1 MGSPV
6 IIKGNKY
13 GFVLVLDEQLDFILL
28 RREIAEK
35 FKESNRFFNASSQ
48 VTIQFEG
55 RKLSSEEKGLVLET
69 IRETTNLNISYITD
83 ITEKE
88 KKQENCLTTQIKET
102 KKEIQKISS
111 LELPAG
117 KNHFYRGNL
126 SAGQSIEVKGNIT
139 LLGDIKKGASVS
151 ARGNVLVI
159 GQVQG
164 AVFAGYPNHSQCFVM
179 ALNLN
184 PTQLRIGKIYL
195 YEKKKKNPK
204 KAQIDEN
211 QIKPQFAF
219 IEKGSIR
226 MELLEKTFRYNI

>member
-28 RREIAEK
+28 RREIAAK

-55 RKLSSEEKGLVLET
+55 RTLSNEEKGLVLET
-69 IRETTNLNISYITD
+69 IKETTNLNIAYIA
-83 ITEKE
+83 EKE
-88 KKQENCLTTQIKET
+88 KKQETCFTTQEKEV
-102 KKEIQKISS
+102 KQEIQKIPSIA
-111 LELPAG
+111 LQRG
-117 KNHFYRGNL
+117 NQHFYRGNL
-126 SAGQSIEVKGNIT
+126 MAGQSIEVKGNIT
-139 LLGDIKKGASVS
+139 LLGDIKKGAFVS
-151 ARGNVLVI
+151 ARGNILVI

-164 AVFAGYPNHSQCFVM
+164 AVFAGYPNDSQCFVM
-179 ALNLN
+179 ALNLE
-184 PTQLRIGKIYL
+184 PSQLRIGKIYL
-195 YEKKKKNPK
+195 YEKKKKIPK
-204 KAQIDEN
+204 KQQTHDN

-226 MELLEKTFRYNI
+226 MKLLL

>member
-28 RREIAEK
+28 RREIAAK
-35 FKESNRFFNASSQ
+35 FRESNRFFNASSQ

-69 IRETTNLNISYITD
+69 IRETTNLNISYIV
-83 ITEKE
+83 EKE
-88 KKQENCLTTQIKET
+88 KKQETYLSTQIKET
-102 KKEIQKISS
+102 KKEIQKIPS
-111 LELPAG
+111 LELPTG

-126 SAGQSIEVKGNIT
+126 TAGQSIEVKGNIT

-151 ARGNVLVI
+151 ARGNILVI

-164 AVFAGYPNHSQCFVM
+164 MVFAGYPNHSQCFVM

-195 YEKKKKNPK
+195 YEKKKKIPK
-204 KAQIDEN
+204 KAQIDDN

-226 MELLEKTFRYNI
+226 MELLEKTCRYNV

>member
-28 RREIAEK
+28 RREIAAK

-55 RKLSSEEKGLVLET
+55 RNLSKEEKSLVLET
-69 IRETTNLNISYITD
+69 IKETTNLNVSYIV
-83 ITEKE
+83 EEE
-88 KKQENCLTTQIKET
+88 KKQETYLATHIKEIRQ
-102 KKEIQKISS
+102 EVQKIPSTVLS
-111 LELPAG
+111 TR
-117 KNHFYRGNL
+117 KNYFYRGNL
-126 SAGQSIEVKGNIT
+126 LAGQSIEVKGNIT
-139 LLGDIKKGASVS
+139 LLGDVKKGAFVS

-164 AVFAGYPNHSQCFVM
+164 SVFAGYPNDSQCFVM

-195 YEKKKKNPK
+195 YEKKKKIPK
-204 KAQIDEN
+204 KQQEDDS

-219 IEKGSIR
+219 IEKGSVR
-226 MELLEKTFRYNI
+226 MELLEKTCRYHI

>member
-28 RREIAEK
+28 RREIAAK
-35 FKESNRFFNASSQ
+35 FRESNRFFNASSQ

-55 RKLSSEEKGLVLET
+55 RKLSNEEKGLVLET
-69 IRETTNLNISYITD
+69 IRETTNLNISYIV
-83 ITEKE
+83 EKE
-88 KKQENCLTTQIKET
+88 KKQECYLSTQIKET
-102 KKEIQKISS
+102 KKEIQKIPTM
-111 LELPAG
+111 ELPAE

-126 SAGQSIEVKGNIT
+126 TAGQSIEVKGNIT
-139 LLGDIKKGASVS
+139 LVGDIKKGASVN

-159 GQVQG
+159 GQVEG
-164 AVFAGYPNHSQCFVM
+164 SIFAGYPNHSQCFVM

-184 PTQLRIGKIYL
+184 PSQLRIGKIYL
-195 YEKKKKNPK
+195 YEKKKKIPK
-204 KAQIDEN
+204 KAQNDDN

-219 IEKGSIR
+219 VEKGSIR
-226 MELLEKTFRYNI
+226 MELIEKTSRYHL